1 MYAVIATGGK
11 QYRVAK
17 GDVILIEKLDIAEGA
32 SVNFDNVL
40 LINDE
45 GNITIGGPY
54 IEGSSVTGT
63 IKTHGRRKKIEVV
76 KFQRRK
82 QHHTRKGHRQ
92 AYTEVEITDVN
103 G

>member
-17 GDVILIEKLDIAEGA
+17 GDVILIEKLDVAEGA

-40 LINDE
+40 LINDD
-45 GNITIGGPY
+45 GNITIGAPY

-63 IKTHGRRKKIEVV
+63 IKMHSRRKKIEVV

-82 QHHTRKGHRQ
+82 QHHTRQGHRQ
-92 AYTEVEITDVN
+92 AYTEVEITDVK